1 MDRFEPLLGTMF
13 IAMMASYP
21 FSAMQSIFTF
31 TAAFHCHDG
40 LRGGIFFAVVTL
52 WDRFVYGIDPKKMG
66 AEH

>member
-1 MDRFEPLLGTMF
+1 
-13 IAMMASYP
+13 MASYP

-31 TAAFHCHDG
+31 TATVHRHDG
-40 LRGGIFFAVVTL
+40 LRGGIFFAVVNL